1 MLAISRAAVYPDAMI
16 ADNIAQ
22 AVDFIV
28 RYHREP
34 VFLDYR
40 RRCLAMWREVYGDP
54 FTDRVVAEVQV
65 RWKTTRGEKDGRKT
79 VRPSG

>member
-16 ADNIAQ
+16 ADDIAQ

-79 VRPSG
+79 V